1 MSFFYVLCVL
11 NLFHDLCL
19 LFRFHMLI
27 LALAFLIVYIIV
39 IVCHRMCL
47 CLCIITCSVVLLILH
62 VISFMNQSW
71 HHSNACITFMHSSD
85 RTVTTTHIGFCD
97 VSFMSLK
104 VVFSLSFIICDA
116 CVTKIG
122 SSPIPCHKR
131 SSTTK
136 TYFFIVN
143 LMTII
148 LSSLIYDAHLSS

>member
-1 MSFFYVLCVL
+1 MC
-11 NLFHDLCL
+11 
-19 LFRFHMLI
+19 
-27 LALAFLIVYIIV
+27 LIVE
-39 IVCHRMCL
+39 L
-47 CLCIITCSVVLLILH
+47 CSYCASSH
-62 VISFMNQSW
+62 VISFILHTISLMNQSW

-131 SSTTK
+131 SSAMK
-136 TYFFIVN
+136 TYFFIIN
-143 LMTII
+143 LMKII
-148 LSSLIYDAHLSS
+148 LSSLICDAHFSS